1 MFYKRSVSDPQ
12 VLETRLVSQQVKCAE
27 VALESQKTK
36 QRRSSDELRAF
47 VALTSPTAQRQEPTD
62 YTSPHPSV
70 IRLAAD
76 VLKMFMS

>member
-36 QRRSSDELRAF
+36 QRRSTDELRAF
-47 VALTSPTAQRQEPTD
+47 VALTAQREEPTD
-62 YTSPHPSV
+62 CTSPPPSV